1 MKPYRYETEEPLV
14 IRRDI
19 NFFPQNLSQRGW
31 GFTAHF
37 HTAVEVLFF
46 RKGAMRILSEGEE
59 FVAGPGATVLIR
71 SNTGHTGE
79 VLSEEGCEYR
89 VLKIKP
95 SYLYDISFRDRSSRY
110 LLDFTLN
117 RAGKKILWTAE
128 ESEHLGITHA
138 VEELIRES
146 EEMTYGYDIAMKVH
160 ASAILLA
167 LLRSMQKIP
176 AEEGEG
182 EQAVRTIYDTL
193 LYLNEHYGED
203 ITAEACAERSY
214 LSYSY
219 FSRTFRKV
227 TGKTFREYLNTLRI
241 ERAERELV
249 SSHKP
254 ITRVA
259 SDCGFNNVAYF
270 ISVFRKQ
277 KNTTPLA
284 FRKAY
289 QTNSPLP
296 KKGGL

>member
-1 MKPYRYETEEPLV
+1 MKPYRYEKEEPLV
-14 IRRDI
+14 VRRDI
-19 NFFPQNLSQRGW
+19 NFFQQNLKYRDR
-31 GFTAHF
+31 GFTAHV

-46 RKGAMRILSEGEE
+46 QKGAMRIRCEGEE
-59 FVAGPGATVLIR
+59 FLATPGCTVLIR
-71 SNTGHTGE
+71 SSTGHTGE
-79 VLSEEGCEYR
+79 VAGEDGCVYW

-95 SYLYDISFRDRSSRY
+95 SYLYDISFRDRSGRY

-117 RAGKKILWTAE
+117 RAGKKILWTKE
-128 ESEHLGITHA
+128 ESESLGILRG
-138 VEELIRES
+138 VEGLIRES
-146 EEMTYGYDIAMKVH
+146 ERMEYGYDIAMKVH

-167 LLRSMQKIP
+167 LLRGMQTAP
-176 AEEGEG
+176 AAEDEG
-182 EQAVRTIYDTL
+182 EQTISTVYDTM

-203 ITAEACAERSY
+203 LTAEACAERCY

-219 FSRTFRKV
+219 FSRIFRKI

-249 SSHKP
+249 STSKP

-270 ISVFRKQ
+270 IAVFRKQ
-277 KNTTPLA
+277 KGITPLA

-289 QTNSPLP
+289 
-296 KKGGL
+296 KKTEDSVKA